1 MVGAFIMQKRG
12 NMITLLLIG
21 LIVFSEGINQFIEGN
36 GV

>member
-12 NMITLLLIG
+12 NMITLLFIG
-21 LIVFSEGINQFIEGN
+21 LIVFCEGINQFMEGN